1 MISNLKSQICVYL
14 CLSVVPFFLFGCSTP
29 NTANIT
35 LRRQIDD
42 LQGQVDNLK
51 RQHDADQ
58 ATIAG
63 LKSEH
68 AISTLP
74 EDRIGQLFTAHG
86 LKFGRLTGGA
96 DLDPNKPGDEGIKVV
111 ICPIDDQGQALKA
124 AGSFEID
131 AFDLALGDNN
141 RVGHWSFDVEQARQ
155 NWNGAAML
163 YTYVFKCPFESIPA
177 HETLTIRVTFTDALT
192 GRVFTAQR
200 EVQIK
205 RPPAPNS

>member
-1 MISNLKSQICVYL
+1 MISNLKSQICAYL
-14 CLSVVPFFLFGCSTP
+14 CLSVVLFSFCGCSTP
-29 NTANIT
+29 NTANIE
-35 LRRQIDD
+35 LRKQIDQ
-42 LQGQVDNLK
+42 LQTQVADLK

-68 AISTLP
+68 TIVTLP

-86 LKFGRLTGGA
+86 LKFGRLTGGV
-96 DLDPNKPGDEGIKVV
+96 DLDPDKPGDDGIKVA
-111 ICPIDDQGQALKA
+111 ICPIDDQGQALKS

-141 RVGHWSFDVEQARQ
+141 RVGHWAFDIEQARQ
-155 NWNGAAML
+155 NWYGAAML
-163 YTYVFKCPFESIPA
+163 YTYVFKCPFEKVPA
-177 HETLTIRVTFTDALT
+177 HENVTIRVTFTDALT
-192 GRVFTAQR
+192 GRIFTAQR

-205 RPPAPNS
+205 RPPVPNS